1 MHCTVIGD
9 FSCHEDFRATS
20 EPPAGPPKR
29 IVNLSRLLSGHDRQG
44 ARGMVLLLSP
54 GLAAVRSQLSTLAS
68 GGLCL
73 LGLLLT
79 VGLYVGAF
87 RGGESGRQ

>member
-1 MHCTVIGD
+1 
-9 FSCHEDFRATS
+9 
-20 EPPAGPPKR
+20 
-29 IVNLSRLLSGHDRQG
+29 
-44 ARGMVLLLSP
+44 MVLLLSP
-54 GLAAVRSQLSTLAS
+54 GLAAVRSQLSTLSS

-87 RGGESGRQ
+87 RGGVRQAAWVALSARP